1 MAPLDYPGPGRF
13 LGQVGLFDLFQRLR
27 TLLKQFQFLF
37 RLVQI
42 LLLIQLSELLV
53 MMGVKF
59 SFRQL
64 LRKTNLDDSRT
75 KIQILEKKIQN
86 KLVSK

>member
-1 MAPLDYPGPGRF
+1 M
-13 LGQVGLFDLFQRLR
+13 
-27 TLLKQFQFLF
+27 KQFQFLF

-42 LLLIQLSELLV
+42 LLLIQLSELLA

-75 KIQILEKKIQN
+75 KIKIFRNKKFKI

>member
-1 MAPLDYPGPGRF
+1 M
-13 LGQVGLFDLFQRLR
+13 GQFDLFQRLR
-27 TLLKQFQFLF
+27 TLLKQFLFLF

-75 KIQILEKKIQN
+75 KIKIFRNKKFKI